1 MKLGLETAVKI
12 WTENLLEV
20 KEISELRYLK
30 LGLETAVK
38 SKKYGLKI
46 F

>member
-1 MKLGLETAVKI
+1 MLLKGEI

-20 KEISELRYLK
+20 KEISELRHMK
-30 LGLETAVK
+30 LGLEIAVK
-38 SKKYGLKI
+38 SKKYGLEI